1 MENTSAAHVGG
12 LHIEEEGI
20 SELQDV
26 SVATSK
32 DEK

>member
-1 MENTSAAHVGG
+1 METASDGHVSG

-20 SELQDV
+20 SELQDI
-26 SVATSK
+26 SVTTSK